1 MMKIMRNQIT
11 FEFVIMEQV
20 KRTCQCH
27 VTGRYR
33 GSAHRDFNIKVKLN
47 NEVLMIFY
55 YLKNY
60 DSYVIMEK
68 LGKFNSTVKVK

>member
-1 MMKIMRNQIT
+1 MQIMRNQIN
-11 FEFVIMEQV
+11 FEFVVMEPV
-20 KRTCQCH
+20 KRTSQYH
-27 VTGRYR
+27 VTRRYR

-60 DSYVIMEK
+60 DLYVIMEK
-68 LGKFNSTVKVK
+68 LDKFNSKVKVK

>member
-1 MMKIMRNQIT
+1 MQIMRNQIN
-11 FEFVIMEQV
+11 FEFVIMEPV
-20 KRTCQCH
+20 KRTSQYH
-27 VTGRYR
+27 VTRRYR

-60 DSYVIMEK
+60 DLYVIMEK
-68 LGKFNSTVKVK
+68 LDKFNSKVKVK

>member
-1 MMKIMRNQIT
+1 MRNQIN
-11 FEFVIMEQV
+11 FEFVIMEPV
-20 KRTCQCH
+20 KRTCQYH
-27 VTGRYR
+27 VTRRYR

-60 DSYVIMEK
+60 DLYVIMEK
-68 LGKFNSTVKVK
+68 LDKFNSKVKVK

>member
-1 MMKIMRNQIT
+1 MRNQIN
-11 FEFVIMEQV
+11 FEFVIMEPV
-20 KRTCQCH
+20 KRTSQYH
-27 VTGRYR
+27 VTRRYR

-60 DSYVIMEK
+60 DLYVIMEK
-68 LGKFNSTVKVK
+68 LDKFNSKVKVK

>member
-1 MMKIMRNQIT
+1 MQIMRNQIN
-11 FEFVIMEQV
+11 FEFVIMEPV
-20 KRTCQCH
+20 KRTSQYH
-27 VTGRYR
+27 VTRRYR

-60 DSYVIMEK
+60 DLYVIMEK
-68 LGKFNSTVKVK
+68 LDKFNS